1 MINMLFEAMSNHINI
16 SFGTVVA
23 LTLLTKDPAGSL
35 FLLSFSTDGLFAVE
49 LIIKRDYYYG
59 FICKYKRQLN

>member
-1 MINMLFEAMSNHINI
+1 MINMAFRAVSHHVNI

-59 FICKYKRQLN
+59 FICKHQR

>member
-1 MINMLFEAMSNHINI
+1 MPFEAMSNHINI

-35 FLLSFSTDGLFAVE
+35 FLLSFLLMDCL
-49 LIIKRDYYYG
+49 
-59 FICKYKRQLN
+59 Q

>member
-1 MINMLFEAMSNHINI
+1 MPFKAIPRHISI
-16 SFGTVVA
+16 IFGTVVA
-23 LTLLTKDPAGSL
+23 LTLLTKDPEGSL

-59 FICKYKRQLN
+59 FICKHKRQLN